1 MRLET
6 SLLNISMKPNVTCN
20 LLNRFLCDRLLLSDL
35 IPASVRARGDKALA
49 AFHRAL
55 ETGGSTFDK
64 RVKILLVGQDRVGKT
79 SLGKALRGEPF
90 DEAELS
96 TDGVQMIPAV
106 KNAGTGAWRNP
117 ASLEHTTVF
126 DHKVAAE
133 TAKNLLSTNSEQ
145 PSTKEPKE
153 TSTKSEPEKPPEK
166 PIRRPSNQTVQ
177 LSIEDG

>member
-1 MRLET
+1 M
-6 SLLNISMKPNVTCN
+6 
-20 LLNRFLCDRLLLSDL
+20 LLSDL
-35 IPASVRARGDKALA
+35 IPASVLRARGEKALA

-55 ETGGSTFDK
+55 ETGDSTVDK

-90 DEAELS
+90 DEAECS

-106 KNAGTGAWRNP
+106 KNAGTGAWKNP
-117 ASLEHTTVF
+117 AYLEHTTVF
-126 DHKVAAE
+126 DHKVAAQ
-133 TAKNLLSTNSEQ
+133 TAKNILSTNSEQ
-145 PSTKEPKE
+145 PATKEPKE
-153 TSTKSEPEKPPEK
+153 TSIKSDPGKPPEK

>member
-1 MRLET
+1 M
-6 SLLNISMKPNVTCN
+6 
-20 LLNRFLCDRLLLSDL
+20 
-35 IPASVRARGDKALA
+35 RARGEKALA

-55 ETGGSTFDK
+55 EAGGSTFDK

-90 DEAELS
+90 SEAECS
-96 TDGVQMIPAV
+96 TDGVQMVPAV

-133 TAKNLLSTNSEQ
+133 TAKNLLGTHSEQ
-145 PSTKEPKE
+145 PATKQPTE
-153 TSTKSEPEKPPEK
+153 TSNKSEPENPFKKPK
-166 PIRRPSNQTVQ
+166 GGPSNQAVQ
-177 LSIEDG
+177 FSIEDGKCNKHSVILQ